1 LLVFFK
7 QNLWNIFKSA
17 RHWSLTMMA
26 ENIITV
32 RYSIYEEIASS
43 ITHGVGIV
51 LAIAGLGVL
60 TAFASVF
67 GDAWHITSCSIFGA
81 TLIVLYTAST
91 LYHSIQSPR
100 SKAVLRVIDHSAV
113 FLLIAGSYTPIAL
126 VNLRG
131 PWGWSLFGVV
141 WGLAVLGILSQ
152 VFFINRWKILSI
164 VLYLAMGWVVV
175 VAIRP
180 LLASMAAGGLILLVS
195 GGLSYTVGVIFYAWK
210 KMPFNHA
217 VWHLFVLAGSILH
230 YFSILFYVIPV
241 AY

>member
-1 LLVFFK
+1 MSDNTHF
-7 QNLWNIFKSA
+7 A
-17 RHWSLTMMA
+17 RYAMG
-26 ENIITV
+26 
-32 RYSIYEEIASS
+32 EEIANS
-43 ITHGVGIV
+43 ITHGLGII

-81 TLIVLYTAST
+81 TLILLYTAST
-91 LYHSIQSPR
+91 LYHGIQSPR
-100 SKAVLRVIDHSAV
+100 TKAVLRIIDHSAI

-152 VFFINRWKILSI
+152 VFFINRLKILSI
-164 VLYLAMGWVVV
+164 VLYVAMGWVVV

-180 LLASMAAGGLILLVS
+180 LLSAMAPGGLILLVS
-195 GGLSYTVGVIFYAWK
+195 GGLCYTIGIIFYVWK
-210 KMPFNHA
+210 KIPFNHA
-217 VWHLFVLAGSILH
+217 VWHLFVLAGSTLH
-230 YFSILFYVIPV
+230 FFTVLFYVIPV
-241 AY
+241 A